1 MTESRI
7 GKKVGRVADIAFSLG
22 RDVVLLGMF
31 LAIVHFFV
39 ATIFFVEGESMAPT
53 LTSNQVLL
61 VNKLAY
67 LASQPTRGD
76 IVVLRFPGD
85 PEKRKFVKRIIGLPG
100 EHIVIAQGVVLIN
113 SRPLTENYLPL
124 NLRTLPSRSI
134 TLGHDQYYL
143 MGDNRRNSS
152 DSRTWGTASRRDL
165 IGRTKFILWPVTA
178 AGFVPP
184 VFY

>member
-1 MTESRI
+1 MIQTLPKLGRI
-7 GKKVGRVADIAFSLG
+7 ADLAFSLG
-22 RDVVLLGMF
+22 RDVAL
-31 LAIVHFFV
+31 LAIVLAIIHSFI

-53 LTSNQVLL
+53 LTSDQVLV

-85 PEKRKFVKRIIGLPG
+85 PEKRKFVKRIIGLPNDQVLVQDG
-100 EHIVIAQGVVLIN
+100 EVYIN
-113 SRPLTENYLPL
+113 RSRLTEDYLPL
-124 NLRTLPSRSI
+124 SLRTLPNRLL
-134 TLGHDQYYL
+134 TLAADEYYL

-152 DSRTWGTASRRDL
+152 DSRTWGPARRRDL
-165 IGRTKFILWPVTA
+165 IGRTKFIIWPLPS

>member
-1 MTESRI
+1 MTLQPKF
-7 GKKVGRVADIAFSLG
+7 GKFGRLADLGFSLG
-22 RDVVLLGMF
+22 RDVALLAIF
-31 LAIVHFFV
+31 LALIHSFV
-39 ATIFFVEGESMAPT
+39 TTIFFVDGESMAPT
-53 LTSNQVLL
+53 LTSNEVLL

-67 LASQPTRGD
+67 LASSPARGD

-100 EHIVIAQGVVLIN
+100 ETVIIQDGTVSLNGKQI
-113 SRPLTENYLPL
+113 SEPYLPL
-124 NLRTLPSRSI
+124 NLRTLPNRQIALSR
-134 TLGHDQYYL
+134 DEYYL

-152 DSRTWGTASRRDL
+152 DSRTWGPARRRDL
-165 IGRTKFILWPVTA
+165 IGRTKFIIWPLPA